1 MRKNHSD
8 KKENSWLIRIII
20 FLGLVA
26 LVFIVLAILKETYQK
41 KQIQKNINDLQADA
55 DRIQGDNLHLADKL
69 KYFEGK
75 DSQEKEMRDKLNLQ
89 KPGEKMVVI
98 VPGVAEKNI
107 NTDVN
112 IIEKN
117 KQQQQITIKISNLQ
131 KWWNYFFKY

>member
-1 MRKNHSD
+1 MRKNHPD

-20 FLGLVA
+20 FLGLIA
-26 LVFIVLAILKETYQK
+26 LVFIILAISKETYQK
-41 KQIQKNINDLQADA
+41 KQIQKNINDLQAEA

-89 KPGEKMVVI
+89 KPDEKMVVI
-98 VPGVAEKNI
+98 VPGMAEKNASTNM
-107 NTDVN
+107 NTSEDFP
-112 IIEKN
+112 
-117 KQQQQITIKISNLQ
+117 QQQQVTIKTSNLQ